1 MLSMLNFDVIKRK
14 RINSNLF
21 FMQIFKILKRRTN
34 DILFLFELI

>member
-1 MLSMLNFDVIKRK
+1 MLSMLNFDVIKKK

-34 DILFLFELI
+34 DILFYLN